1 MFFIPSCYSNSQV
14 KILLD
19 DGVVCVAVVAWNWVC
34 DGHGLSIGEG
44 ESLIEIWAVLEASDV
59 GSNFSSILS
68 IKLLLMELVVS
79 VAVEANL
86 WEWNGLSLSIGE
98 GESLIEVWAM
108 LETVD

>member
-1 MFFIPSCYSNSQV
+1 MFFIHSCYSNSQV
-14 KILLD
+14 IFLD
-19 DGVVCVAVVAWNWVC
+19 DGVVCGAVVAWSWVC

-68 IKLLLMELVVS
+68 VKLLLMELVVS

>member
-1 MFFIPSCYSNSQV
+1 MFFIHSCYSNSQV
-14 KILLD
+14 IFLD
-19 DGVVCVAVVAWNWVC
+19 DGVVCGAVVAWSWVC

-59 GSNFSSILS
+59 GSNI
-68 IKLLLMELVVS
+68 LLLVELVVS

-86 WEWNGLSLSIGE
+86 WEWNCLGLTIGE
-98 GESLIEVWAM
+98 GKPLIEVWAM